1 MRKKLRIMQR
11 LKIQSEIK
19 VNNIQT
25 KKLIFK
31 NNKIL
36 IVIVIKNMLEN
47 HKDKYNRINKTN

>member
-47 HKDKYNRINKTN
+47 HKDKYNSLNKTN